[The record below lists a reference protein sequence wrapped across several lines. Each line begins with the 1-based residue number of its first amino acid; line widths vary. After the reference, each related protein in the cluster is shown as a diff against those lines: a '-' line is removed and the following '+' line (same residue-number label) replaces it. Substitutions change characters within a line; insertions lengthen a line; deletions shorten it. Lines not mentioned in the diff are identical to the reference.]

1 MLSHAV
7 TPLESDCCFLMC
19 FVCILCFM
27 FPLRTKNILDKPQ
40 QMHCLITVVAM
51 VLYLTKKDKKKK
63 EKRITFKKLTCWPSP
78 VKNFPM

>member
-51 VLYLTKKDKKKK
+51 VLYLTKKGQKNRKK
-63 EKRITFKKLTCWPSP
+63 ESHLRS
-78 VKNFPM
+78 